1 MNQVYQDKRYY
12 QVAEGILRNKEFQR
26 RRTFLHH
33 QDSVYAH
40 SLRVSYVAYRMAT
53 FLEKY
58 ISISVD
64 DVIISGLL
72 HDFYLHPWREQ
83 KHKTLEAL
91 RHCIHEKAEE
101 SYEKTFHENTN
112 KHIPSH
118 QKMDTQEM
126 YGQLQSEKEHLTKM
140 VKEMK
145 DKELSKHK

>member
-1 MNQVYQDKRYY
+1 MSKEDIIQEAKDAYQKVFKDQEKRNSQDEENEVIFNQTELK
-12 QVAEGILRNKEFQR
+12 KEIQE
-26 RRTFLHH
+26 
-33 QDSVYAH
+33 
-40 SLRVSYVAYRMAT
+40 MK
-53 FLEKY
+53 EKEE
-58 ISISVD
+58 
-64 DVIISGLL
+64 
-72 HDFYLHPWREQ
+72 H

>member
-1 MNQVYQDKRYY
+1 MSNQQKRRI
-12 QVAEGILRNKEFQR
+12 VVLVILAGILVFSAAAICSMAHLKNTVNQTVKMVQPIHKKEIQE
-26 RRTFLHH
+26 
-33 QDSVYAH
+33 
-40 SLRVSYVAYRMAT
+40 MK
-53 FLEKY
+53 EKE
-58 ISISVD
+58 
-64 DVIISGLL
+64 
-72 HDFYLHPWREQ
+72 EQ

-112 KHIPSH
+112 KHTPSH

>member
-1 MNQVYQDKRYY
+1 MKEDDNMSKEDIIQEAKGAYQKVFKDQEKRNSQDEENEVIFNQTELK
-12 QVAEGILRNKEFQR
+12 KEIQE
-26 RRTFLHH
+26 
-33 QDSVYAH
+33 
-40 SLRVSYVAYRMAT
+40 MK
-53 FLEKY
+53 EKE
-58 ISISVD
+58 
-64 DVIISGLL
+64 
-72 HDFYLHPWREQ
+72 EQ

-126 YGQLQSEKEHLTKM
+126 YGQLQSEKERLTKM

>member
-1 MNQVYQDKRYY
+1 MKEDDNMSKEDIIQEAKDAYQKVFKDQEKRNSQDEENEVIFNQTELK
-12 QVAEGILRNKEFQR
+12 KEIQE
-26 RRTFLHH
+26 
-33 QDSVYAH
+33 
-40 SLRVSYVAYRMAT
+40 MK
-53 FLEKY
+53 EKEE
-58 ISISVD
+58 
-64 DVIISGLL
+64 
-72 HDFYLHPWREQ
+72 H

>member
-1 MNQVYQDKRYY
+1 MKEDDNMSKEDIIQEAKDAYQKVFKDQEKRNSQDEENEVIFNQTELK
-12 QVAEGILRNKEFQR
+12 KEIQE
-26 RRTFLHH
+26 
-33 QDSVYAH
+33 
-40 SLRVSYVAYRMAT
+40 MK
-53 FLEKY
+53 EKE
-58 ISISVD
+58 
-64 DVIISGLL
+64 
-72 HDFYLHPWREQ
+72 EQ

-112 KHIPSH
+112 KHIPPH

>member
-1 MNQVYQDKRYY
+1 MKEDDNMSKEDIIQEAKDAYQKVFKDQEKRNS
-12 QVAEGILRNKEFQR
+12 QDEENEVIFDQTELKKEIQE
-26 RRTFLHH
+26 
-33 QDSVYAH
+33 
-40 SLRVSYVAYRMAT
+40 MK
-53 FLEKY
+53 EKE
-58 ISISVD
+58 
-64 DVIISGLL
+64 
-72 HDFYLHPWREQ
+72 EQ

-118 QKMDTQEM
+118 QKMETQEM
-126 YGQLQSEKEHLTKM
+126 YGQLQSEKERLTKM

>member
-1 MNQVYQDKRYY
+1 MKEDDNMSKEDIIQEAKDAYQKVFKDQEKRNS
-12 QVAEGILRNKEFQR
+12 QDEENEVIFDQTELKKEIQE
-26 RRTFLHH
+26 
-33 QDSVYAH
+33 
-40 SLRVSYVAYRMAT
+40 MK
-53 FLEKY
+53 EKE
-58 ISISVD
+58 
-64 DVIISGLL
+64 
-72 HDFYLHPWREQ
+72 EQ

-126 YGQLQSEKEHLTKM
+126 YGQLQSEKEDLTKM

>member
-1 MNQVYQDKRYY
+1 MKEDDNMSKEDIIQEAKDAYQKVFKDQEKRNS
-12 QVAEGILRNKEFQR
+12 QDEENEVIFDQTELKKEIQE
-26 RRTFLHH
+26 
-33 QDSVYAH
+33 
-40 SLRVSYVAYRMAT
+40 MK
-53 FLEKY
+53 EKE
-58 ISISVD
+58 
-64 DVIISGLL
+64 
-72 HDFYLHPWREQ
+72 EQ

-112 KHIPSH
+112 KHTPSH

>member
-1 MNQVYQDKRYY
+1 MKEDDNMSKEDIIQEAKGAYQKVFKDQEKRNS
-12 QVAEGILRNKEFQR
+12 QDEENEVIFDQTELKKEIQE
-26 RRTFLHH
+26 
-33 QDSVYAH
+33 
-40 SLRVSYVAYRMAT
+40 MK
-53 FLEKY
+53 EKE
-58 ISISVD
+58 
-64 DVIISGLL
+64 
-72 HDFYLHPWREQ
+72 EQ

-126 YGQLQSEKEHLTKM
+126 YGQLQSEKERLTKM

>member
-1 MNQVYQDKRYY
+1 MKEDDNMSKEDIIQEAKDAYQKVFKDQEKRNSEDEENEVIFNQTELK
-12 QVAEGILRNKEFQR
+12 KEIQE
-26 RRTFLHH
+26 
-33 QDSVYAH
+33 
-40 SLRVSYVAYRMAT
+40 MK
-53 FLEKY
+53 EKE
-58 ISISVD
+58 
-64 DVIISGLL
+64 
-72 HDFYLHPWREQ
+72 EQ

-126 YGQLQSEKEHLTKM
+126 YGQLQSEKECLTKM

>member
-1 MNQVYQDKRYY
+1 MKEDDNMSKEDIIQEAKDAYQKVFKDQEKRNSQDEENEVIFNQTELK
-12 QVAEGILRNKEFQR
+12 KEI
-26 RRTFLHH
+26 HE
-33 QDSVYAH
+33 
-40 SLRVSYVAYRMAT
+40 MK
-53 FLEKY
+53 EKE
-58 ISISVD
+58 D
-64 DVIISGLL
+64 
-72 HDFYLHPWREQ
+72 Q

>member
-1 MNQVYQDKRYY
+1 MKEDDNMSKEDIIQEAKDAYQKVFKDQEKRNS
-12 QVAEGILRNKEFQR
+12 QDEENEVIFDQTELKKEIQE
-26 RRTFLHH
+26 
-33 QDSVYAH
+33 
-40 SLRVSYVAYRMAT
+40 MK
-53 FLEKY
+53 EKE
-58 ISISVD
+58 
-64 DVIISGLL
+64 
-72 HDFYLHPWREQ
+72 EQ

>member
-1 MNQVYQDKRYY
+1 MKEDDNMSKEDIIQEAKDAYQKVFKDQEKRNSQDEENEVIFNQTELK
-12 QVAEGILRNKEFQR
+12 KEIQE
-26 RRTFLHH
+26 
-33 QDSVYAH
+33 
-40 SLRVSYVAYRMAT
+40 MK
-53 FLEKY
+53 EKE
-58 ISISVD
+58 
-64 DVIISGLL
+64 
-72 HDFYLHPWREQ
+72 EQ

-126 YGQLQSEKEHLTKM
+126 YGQLQSEKERLTKM
-140 VKEMK
+140 VNEMK

>member
-1 MNQVYQDKRYY
+1 MKEDDNMSKEDIIQEAKDAYQKVFKDQEKRNS
-12 QVAEGILRNKEFQR
+12 QDEENEVIFDQTELKKEIQE
-26 RRTFLHH
+26 
-33 QDSVYAH
+33 
-40 SLRVSYVAYRMAT
+40 MK
-53 FLEKY
+53 EKE
-58 ISISVD
+58 
-64 DVIISGLL
+64 
-72 HDFYLHPWREQ
+72 EQ
-83 KHKTLEAL
+83 KQKTLEAL

-126 YGQLQSEKEHLTKM
+126 YGQLQSEKEDLTKM

>member
-1 MNQVYQDKRYY
+1 MSKEDIIQEAKDAYQKVFKDQEKRNSQDEENEVIFNQTELK
-12 QVAEGILRNKEFQR
+12 KEIQE
-26 RRTFLHH
+26 
-33 QDSVYAH
+33 
-40 SLRVSYVAYRMAT
+40 MK
-53 FLEKY
+53 EKE
-58 ISISVD
+58 
-64 DVIISGLL
+64 
-72 HDFYLHPWREQ
+72 EQ

-101 SYEKTFHENTN
+101 SYEKTF

>member
-1 MNQVYQDKRYY
+1 MKEDDNMSKEDIIQEAKDAYQKVFKDQEKRNSQDEENEVIFNQTELK
-12 QVAEGILRNKEFQR
+12 KEIQE
-26 RRTFLHH
+26 
-33 QDSVYAH
+33 
-40 SLRVSYVAYRMAT
+40 MK
-53 FLEKY
+53 EKE
-58 ISISVD
+58 
-64 DVIISGLL
+64 
-72 HDFYLHPWREQ
+72 EQ

-126 YGQLQSEKEHLTKM
+126 YEQLQSEKEHLTKM

-145 DKELSKHK
+145 DEELSKHK

>member
-1 MNQVYQDKRYY
+1 MKEDDNMSKEDIIQEAKDAYQKVFKDQEKRNSQDEENEVIFNQTELK
-12 QVAEGILRNKEFQR
+12 KEIQE
-26 RRTFLHH
+26 
-33 QDSVYAH
+33 
-40 SLRVSYVAYRMAT
+40 MK
-53 FLEKY
+53 EKE
-58 ISISVD
+58 
-64 DVIISGLL
+64 
-72 HDFYLHPWREQ
+72 EQ
-83 KHKTLEAL
+83 KHKTLEVL

-126 YGQLQSEKEHLTKM
+126 YGQLQSEKERLTKM

>member
-1 MNQVYQDKRYY
+1 MKEDDNMSKEDIIQEAKDAYQKVFKDQEKRNSQDEENEVIFNQTELK
-12 QVAEGILRNKEFQR
+12 KEIQE
-26 RRTFLHH
+26 
-33 QDSVYAH
+33 
-40 SLRVSYVAYRMAT
+40 MK
-53 FLEKY
+53 EKE
-58 ISISVD
+58 
-64 DVIISGLL
+64 
-72 HDFYLHPWREQ
+72 EQ

-126 YGQLQSEKEHLTKM
+126 YGQLQSEKERLTKM

-145 DKELSKHK
+145 DKELSKNK

>member
-1 MNQVYQDKRYY
+1 MKEDDNLSKEDIIQEAKGAYQKVFKDQEKRNSQDEENEVIFNQTELK
-12 QVAEGILRNKEFQR
+12 KEIQE
-26 RRTFLHH
+26 
-33 QDSVYAH
+33 
-40 SLRVSYVAYRMAT
+40 MK
-53 FLEKY
+53 EKE
-58 ISISVD
+58 
-64 DVIISGLL
+64 
-72 HDFYLHPWREQ
+72 EQ

-126 YGQLQSEKEHLTKM
+126 YGQLQSEKERLTKM

>member
-1 MNQVYQDKRYY
+1 MKEDDNMSKEDIIQEAKDAYQKVFKDQEKRNSQDEENEVIFNQTELKKEIQDM
-12 QVAEGILRNKEFQR
+12 KEK
-26 RRTFLHH
+26 
-33 QDSVYAH
+33 
-40 SLRVSYVAYRMAT
+40 
-53 FLEKY
+53 E
-58 ISISVD
+58 
-64 DVIISGLL
+64 
-72 HDFYLHPWREQ
+72 EQ

-126 YGQLQSEKEHLTKM
+126 YGQLQSEKERLTKM

>member
-1 MNQVYQDKRYY
+1 MKEDDNMSKEDIIQEAKDAYQKVFKDQEKRNSQDEENEVIFNQTELK
-12 QVAEGILRNKEFQR
+12 KEIQE
-26 RRTFLHH
+26 
-33 QDSVYAH
+33 
-40 SLRVSYVAYRMAT
+40 MK
-53 FLEKY
+53 EKE
-58 ISISVD
+58 
-64 DVIISGLL
+64 
-72 HDFYLHPWREQ
+72 EQ

>member
-1 MNQVYQDKRYY
+1 MKEDDNMSKEDIIQEAKGAYQKVFKDQENRNSQDEENEVIFNQTELK
-12 QVAEGILRNKEFQR
+12 KEIQE
-26 RRTFLHH
+26 
-33 QDSVYAH
+33 
-40 SLRVSYVAYRMAT
+40 MK
-53 FLEKY
+53 EKE
-58 ISISVD
+58 
-64 DVIISGLL
+64 
-72 HDFYLHPWREQ
+72 EQ

-126 YGQLQSEKEHLTKM
+126 YGQLQSEKERLTKM

>member
-1 MNQVYQDKRYY
+1 MKEDDNMSKEDIIQEAKDAYQKVFKDQEKRNSQDEENEVIFNQTELK
-12 QVAEGILRNKEFQR
+12 KEIQE
-26 RRTFLHH
+26 
-33 QDSVYAH
+33 
-40 SLRVSYVAYRMAT
+40 MK
-53 FLEKY
+53 EKE
-58 ISISVD
+58 
-64 DVIISGLL
+64 
-72 HDFYLHPWREQ
+72 EQ

-112 KHIPSH
+112 KHIPSQ

-126 YGQLQSEKEHLTKM
+126 YGQLQSEKERLTKM

>member
-1 MNQVYQDKRYY
+1 MKEDDNMSKEDIIQEAKDAYQKVFKDQEKRNSQDEENEVIFNQTELK
-12 QVAEGILRNKEFQR
+12 KEIQE
-26 RRTFLHH
+26 
-33 QDSVYAH
+33 
-40 SLRVSYVAYRMAT
+40 MK
-53 FLEKY
+53 EKE
-58 ISISVD
+58 
-64 DVIISGLL
+64 
-72 HDFYLHPWREQ
+72 EQ

-112 KHIPSH
+112 KHIPSQ

>member
-1 MNQVYQDKRYY
+1 MKEDDNMSKEDIIQEAKDAYQKVFKDQEKRNSQDEENEVIFNQTELK
-12 QVAEGILRNKEFQR
+12 KEIQE
-26 RRTFLHH
+26 
-33 QDSVYAH
+33 
-40 SLRVSYVAYRMAT
+40 MK
-53 FLEKY
+53 EKE
-58 ISISVD
+58 
-64 DVIISGLL
+64 
-72 HDFYLHPWREQ
+72 EQ

-112 KHIPSH
+112 KHISSH

>member
-1 MNQVYQDKRYY
+1 MKEDDNMSKEDIIQEAKDAYQKVFKDQEKRNSQDEENEVIFNQTELK
-12 QVAEGILRNKEFQR
+12 KEIQE
-26 RRTFLHH
+26 
-33 QDSVYAH
+33 
-40 SLRVSYVAYRMAT
+40 MK
-53 FLEKY
+53 EKE
-58 ISISVD
+58 
-64 DVIISGLL
+64 
-72 HDFYLHPWREQ
+72 EQ

-126 YGQLQSEKEHLTKM
+126 YGQLQSEKERMTKM

>member
-1 MNQVYQDKRYY
+1 MKEDDNMSKEDIIQEAKDAYQKVFKDQEKRNSQDEENEVIFNQTELK
-12 QVAEGILRNKEFQR
+12 KEIQE
-26 RRTFLHH
+26 
-33 QDSVYAH
+33 
-40 SLRVSYVAYRMAT
+40 MK
-53 FLEKY
+53 EKE
-58 ISISVD
+58 
-64 DVIISGLL
+64 
-72 HDFYLHPWREQ
+72 EQ
-83 KHKTLEAL
+83 KHRTLEAL

-126 YGQLQSEKEHLTKM
+126 YGQLQSEKERLTKM

>member
-1 MNQVYQDKRYY
+1 MKEDDNMSKEDIIQEAKDAYQKVFKDQEKRNSQDEENEVIFNQTELK
-12 QVAEGILRNKEFQR
+12 KEIQE
-26 RRTFLHH
+26 
-33 QDSVYAH
+33 
-40 SLRVSYVAYRMAT
+40 MK
-53 FLEKY
+53 EKE
-58 ISISVD
+58 
-64 DVIISGLL
+64 
-72 HDFYLHPWREQ
+72 EQ

-118 QKMDTQEM
+118 QKMETQEM
-126 YGQLQSEKEHLTKM
+126 YGQLQSEKERLTKM

>member
-1 MNQVYQDKRYY
+1 MKEDDNMSKEDIIQEAKDAYQKVFKDQEKRNSQDEENEVIFNQTELK
-12 QVAEGILRNKEFQR
+12 KEIQE
-26 RRTFLHH
+26 
-33 QDSVYAH
+33 
-40 SLRVSYVAYRMAT
+40 MK
-53 FLEKY
+53 EKE
-58 ISISVD
+58 
-64 DVIISGLL
+64 
-72 HDFYLHPWREQ
+72 EQ

-112 KHIPSH
+112 KHTPSH